1 MKKNYK
7 YRLFGRSK
15 GRNNNIKISEE
26 ALAIKISKNVD
37 PFNYNVVDIG
47 PGYGE
52 STLQIAENNK
62 KKIIFACE
70 KYVDGIN
77 NIAKNSNNNLL
88 TNISIFQGNVHQFL
102 DDYCPKK
109 SISEI
114 WILFPDPWPK
124 KRHSKR
130 RLININFFMK
140 LKNFLKKNAKIHIAS
155 DCNVYVSEILNSVYQ
170 VKKDFKWINQNKEDW
185 NYENLPLPKTK
196 YFQKAQ
202 KKGLK
207 SFYLNL
213 IKL

>member
-15 GRNNNIKISEE
+15 GRNKNIKISEE
-26 ALAIKISKNVD
+26 ALTIKLSKSID
-37 PFNYNVVDIG
+37 PLNYNVVDIG

-52 STLQIAENNK
+52 STLQIAKNNNK
-62 KKIIFACE
+62 KNIFACE
-70 KYVDGIN
+70 KYIDGIN
-77 NIAKNSNNNLL
+77 NIAKNSSNSLL

-102 DDYCPKK
+102 DDYCAKQ

-124 KRHSKR
+124 NKHSKR
-130 RLININFFMK
+130 RLINLSFFMK
-140 LKNFLKKNAKIHIAS
+140 LKFFLNKNAIIHIAS
-155 DCNVYVSEILNSVYQ
+155 DSTVYVSEILNCVYQ
-170 VKKDFKWINQNKEDW
+170 IKKDFKWINQNKEDW
-185 NYENLPLPKTK
+185 NYSNLPLPKTK

-202 KKGLK
+202 KNGLK